1 MEQNLIGVYLWDSEC
16 QTVVF
21 VSLEDYT
28 KQHEDHHKDLEKAI
42 RRCEYC
48 AEQPYI
54 QEQQKSESNSR
65 FFFCFYILFC

>member
-1 MEQNLIGVYLWDSEC
+1 MPLGGVLMEQNLIGVYLWDSEC

-48 AEQPYI
+48 AE
-54 QEQQKSESNSR
+54 
-65 FFFCFYILFC
+65 